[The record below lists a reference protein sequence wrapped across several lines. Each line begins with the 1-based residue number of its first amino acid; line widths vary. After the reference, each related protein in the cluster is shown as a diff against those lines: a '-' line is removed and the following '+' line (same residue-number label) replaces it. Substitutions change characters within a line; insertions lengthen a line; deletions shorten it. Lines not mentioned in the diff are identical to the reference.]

1 MDYSLIDKALEILS
15 ATHDGD
21 DLSPPHLKLLE
32 LAVNGFLN
40 DQGKLEFEQLY
51 QNAMKPQGYTV
62 PWLHDIEHLTRDH
75 QGFVRWKGHQ
85 VEHYDSPWCYSEE
98 GRKAAEEVARRCWLL
113 EYMGEVPTTEKV
125 IRRWPIE
132 ADSKSTV
139 RLAFPPHALEKLM
152 DGYRKE
158 DPRLLAILR
167 EFHLLAIHQE
177 HENVL
182 ATWENEGGK

>member
-1 MDYSLIDKALEILS
+1 MDDRLIDKALEILS

-21 DLSPPHLKLLE
+21 DLSPSHLKLLE

-98 GRKAAEEVARRCWLL
+98 ARKAAEEVARRCRLL
-113 EYMGEVPTTEKV
+113 EYVGEVPTTEKV
-125 IRRWPIE
+125 IWRWPVE
-132 ADSKSTV
+132 ADMGSGV
-139 RLAFPPHALEKLM
+139 RVALPAHALEKLI
-152 DGYRKE
+152 DRYRRG
-158 DPRLLAILR
+158 DPQLLAMLQ
-167 EFHLLAIHQE
+167 EFPVLAIYLEEE
-177 HENVL
+177 HGL
-182 ATWENEGGK
+182 AAWENEGGK